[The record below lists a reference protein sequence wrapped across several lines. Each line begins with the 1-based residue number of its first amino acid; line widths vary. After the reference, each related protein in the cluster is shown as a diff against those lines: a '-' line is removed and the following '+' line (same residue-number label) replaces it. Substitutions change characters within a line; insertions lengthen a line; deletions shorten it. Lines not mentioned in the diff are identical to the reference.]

1 MKFCGMVDGCFVY
14 VLKNFQIFLTT
25 YKGCFRVGC
34 ICSTTRLDA
43 PDGEENVDAQTQL
56 QLAHALLPRFVMIM

>member
-1 MKFCGMVDGCFVY
+1 MFCLCTQEFSD
-14 VLKNFQIFLTT
+14 FLTT